1 MTSSTSFPDA
11 DAGRPADTA
20 CLGRCHAPIRS
31 RRTSRPA
38 TSDTTKGS
46 QATPADS
53 LKESQLAARS
63 GPSPRRRTSPTPANR
78 NSKPLCGGAATH
90 VSAPRR
96 ATPGRPLRQWRA
108 DALALLPSRLRIPR
122 FRPAGAS
129 GRWTRWAAL
138 GGVLAGTGT
147 SRVACARSARAGRE
161 RPQRGDGPVA
171 APEATTLDG
180 CGSNRSSTR
189 TASAPSQSAQST
201 RACSTASRPPCRRV
215 RGAQP
220 T

>member
-1 MTSSTSFPDA
+1 VPSARSVAPTATGGSRDPSAPA
-11 DAGRPADTA
+11 DAGKRGRPRPGRGGRIARLLNASRQRGLRPLGNPVANTWSTASPLAD
-20 CLGRCHAPIRS
+20 L
-31 RRTSRPA
+31 
-38 TSDTTKGS
+38 
-46 QATPADS
+46 
-53 LKESQLAARS
+53 
-63 GPSPRRRTSPTPANR
+63 
-78 NSKPLCGGAATH
+78 PLCGGAATH